1 MQKENDFVEIPSK
14 FWDRVIGNYNPVV
27 VVTTTNADGE
37 TNAAP
42 YAMCMEVCHVPPLLA
57 LSIGQ
62 NKDTYNNIKAN
73 GEFTVNVVGQ
83 NILRNMMVT
92 AIRYPPEINEL
103 VEARLSE
110 LPGLKVSVKRVKE
123 CMLHFECVVE
133 WIKAAGNHFVVL
145 GKVVSVSGRRDVL
158 TDDFRIKFEALK
170 PVHYVGRGTD
180 TFIESGKLVAVER
193 APLE

>member
-1 MQKENDFVEIPSK
+1 MPKENDFIEIPSK

-27 VVTTTNADGE
+27 MITTANAAGE

-57 LSIGQ
+57 LSIQ
-62 NKDTYNNIKAN
+62 RSKDTYNNIKAN
-73 GEFTVNVVGQ
+73 GEFVVNIVGQ

-103 VEARLSE
+103 KEARLSE
-110 LPGLKVSVKRVKE
+110 LPGLKVNAKRVRE
-123 CMLHFECVVE
+123 CPLHFECVVE

-145 GKVVSVSGRRDVL
+145 GEVVSVSGRRDVL
-158 TDDFRIKFEALK
+158 TDDFRIKFDELK

-180 TFIESGKLVAVER
+180 TFIESGKLVYVER